1 MVQLASPAV
10 LTQDRPTSRRARGKV
25 GGMLSVLISLV
36 ALAALAL
43 GIGFVAS
50 VMISRA
56 IEASNP
62 PRGRYVSVDGV
73 RLHVVDLPATTPAP
87 DAPTV
92 LLLHGANLCLDDL
105 AMSLGQPLA
114 QRLRVIIPDRPGQGF
129 SEPGPGPVGS
139 AAYHVK
145 LLRGLMRELGTGPLI
160 VVGHSFGGLIALRYA
175 LDAPGEVAGLALINP
190 TTHPRPEGLPWFQ
203 RAAGVLVGPLMV
215 KTWLL
220 PLSLAMLD
228 RLVTRMFRPEPPP
241 PDYAARS
248 RLTLGLTPTRFAAS
262 LKEYS
267 ELRDQL
273 IALVPRYPEIQVP
286 TLIVASDA
294 DPVVPPKIH
303 AEALARAL
311 PQAELMRVPGAGHL
325 PHHAHAATIAAAIE
339 RLALQPVDAQ
349 K

>member
-1 MVQLASPAV
+1 MLSLLIAV
-10 LTQDRPTSRRARGKV
+10 LALVVVGLGAAFAASR
-25 GGMLSVLISLV
+25 LL
-36 ALAALAL
+36 
-43 GIGFVAS
+43 
-50 VMISRA
+50 SRA
-56 IEASNP
+56 IESRSP
-62 PRGRYVSVDGV
+62 PQGRFVSVDGV

-87 DAPTV
+87 EAPTV

-105 AMSLGQPLA
+105 QISLGEPLA

-145 LLRGLMRELGTGPLI
+145 LLRGAMRELGAGPLI

-175 LDAPGEVAGLALINP
+175 LDAPTEVAGLVLINP

-215 KTWLL
+215 KTLLL

-241 PDYAARS
+241 QDYAARS

-262 LKEYS
+262 LQEYS

-273 IALVPRYPEIQVP
+273 IALVPRYPEIKAP
-286 TLIVASDA
+286 TLIIAGDA

-311 PQAELMRVPGAGHL
+311 PRAELLRIPGAGHL

>member
-1 MVQLASPAV
+1 
-10 LTQDRPTSRRARGKV
+10 
-25 GGMLSVLISLV
+25 MLSLLIALMSLV
-36 ALAALAL
+36 VVGLAAA
-43 GIGFVAS
+43 FAAS
-50 VMISRA
+50 WLLSRA
-56 IEASNP
+56 IEARNP
-62 PRGRYVSVDGV
+62 PKGRFVSVDGV
-73 RLHVVDLPATTPAP
+73 RLHVVELPAQTPAP
-87 DAPTV
+87 EAPTV

-105 AMSLGQPLA
+105 QISLGEKLA

-139 AAYHVK
+139 AEYHAK

-175 LDAPGEVAGLALINP
+175 LDAPGEVAGLVLINP

-215 KTWLL
+215 KTLLL
-220 PLSLAMLD
+220 PLSLGMLQ
-228 RLVTRMFRPEPPP
+228 RLVSRMFRPEPPP

-262 LKEYS
+262 LQEYS

-273 IALVPRYPEIQVP
+273 IALVPRYPEIQAP

-303 AEALARAL
+303 AEALARAM
-311 PQAELMRVPGAGHL
+311 PQAELIRIPAAGHL

-349 K
+349 E

>member
-1 MVQLASPAV
+1 MTL
-10 LTQDRPTSRRARGKV
+10 L
-25 GGMLSVLISLV
+25 SLV
-36 ALAALAL
+36 VVGLAAA
-43 GIGFVAS
+43 FVAS
-50 VMISRA
+50 WLLSRA
-56 IEASNP
+56 IEARTP
-62 PRGRYVSVDGV
+62 PRGRFVSVDGV
-73 RLHVVDLPATTPAP
+73 RLHVVELPATAPSP

-105 AMSLGQPLA
+105 QMSLGEKLA

-139 AAYHVK
+139 AAYHVS

-175 LDAPGEVAGLALINP
+175 LDAPGEVAGLVLINP

-203 RAAGVLVGPLMV
+203 RAAGVLIGPLMV
-215 KTWLL
+215 KTLLL
-220 PLSLAMLD
+220 PLSLGMLQ

-248 RLTLGLTPTRFAAS
+248 RLTLGLTPPRFAAS
-262 LKEYS
+262 LQEYS

-273 IALVPRYPEIQVP
+273 IALVPRYPEIKVP
-286 TLIVASDA
+286 TLIVAGDA

-311 PQAELMRVPGAGHL
+311 PQAELMRIPGAGHL
-325 PHHAHAATIAAAIE
+325 PHHAHAATIANAIE

>member
-1 MVQLASPAV
+1 
-10 LTQDRPTSRRARGKV
+10 
-25 GGMLSVLISLV
+25 
-36 ALAALAL
+36 
-43 GIGFVAS
+43 
-50 VMISRA
+50 
-56 IEASNP
+56 
-62 PRGRYVSVDGV
+62 
-73 RLHVVDLPATTPAP
+73 
-87 DAPTV
+87 V

-105 AMSLGQPLA
+105 QMSLGEPLS
-114 QRLRVIIPDRPGQGF
+114 QRMRVIIPDRPGQGF
-129 SEPGPGPVGS
+129 SDPGPGPVGS
-139 AAYHVK
+139 AAYHIK
-145 LLRGLMRELGTGPLI
+145 LLRGLIRELGTGPLI

-175 LDAPGEVAGLALINP
+175 LDTPGEVAGLVLINP

-215 KTWLL
+215 KTLLL
-220 PLSLAMLD
+220 PLSLGMLE

-262 LKEYS
+262 LQEYS

-273 IALVPRYPEIQVP
+273 IALVPRYPEIKVP
-286 TLIVASDA
+286 TLIVAGDA

-311 PQAELMRVPGAGHL
+311 PHAELMRIPGAGHL
-325 PHHAHAATIAAAIE
+325 PHHAHAATIADAIE
-339 RLALQPVDAQ
+339 RLVLQPVDTQ

>member
-1 MVQLASPAV
+1 MLTLLIALLSLAV
-10 LTQDRPTSRRARGKV
+10 V
-25 GGMLSVLISLV
+25 G
-36 ALAALAL
+36 LAAAFAATWFLT
-43 GIGFVAS
+43 
-50 VMISRA
+50 RA
-56 IEASNP
+56 IESRTP
-62 PRGRYVSVDGV
+62 PRGRFVNVEGI
-73 RLHVVDLPATTPAP
+73 RLHVVELPAKTPAP

-129 SEPGPGPVGS
+129 SEPGLGLVGS
-139 AAYHVK
+139 AAYHVR

-175 LDAPGEVAGLALINP
+175 LDAPGEVASLVLINP

-203 RAAGVLVGPLMV
+203 RAAGVLIGPLMV
-215 KTWLL
+215 KTLLL

-228 RLVTRMFRPEPPP
+228 RLVSRMFRPEQPPL
-241 PDYAARS
+241 DYGARS
-248 RLTLGLTPTRFAAS
+248 RLTLGLTPSRFAAS
-262 LKEYS
+262 LQEYS

-273 IALVPRYPEIQVP
+273 IALVPRYPEINVS
-286 TLIVASDA
+286 TLIVAGDA

-311 PQAELMRVPGAGHL
+311 PHAELIRIPGAGHL
-325 PHHAHAATIAAAIE
+325 PHHAHAATIASAIE